1 MALSKPRIQHPPA
14 TLSLLAL
21 SVAAAGPL
29 LVLAIL
35 FATDTTLGSP
45 RKFVYPYS
53 LIAHERLAAAW
64 LPFILLVPMLVACRS
79 VASDE
84 PRRRRL
90 GLCVFGI
97 GYAAIVAWTH
107 VGSPNARLEHVFNM
121 RSPSQDGAF
130 MLEARTITS
139 LPDYLRRFPELLQRS
154 PEKLRNVRVLSNPPG
169 ATMLAYGVL
178 KLQPLVP
185 SVYERVERL
194 VIAGEEGVDDP
205 HLEYAQ
211 DECLTAVFTLLWGLS
226 IIFAYGFTRLWL
238 APLPALTVAVA
249 CVFNP
254 TSLPFAPGKDPAQLL
269 TALAILFCWFR
280 GYMRGGWWWPA
291 AAGVLTVF
299 GAMLS
304 LVHIWI
310 ALIALIATI
319 WHASGKYDQRPPS
332 HRSAPNPIR
341 PPQAD
346 KGAIERERAPPLP
359 DPDVHRDGSVLPAAL
374 RVCLLSGA
382 AGAAVVLVT
391 AFFWLDWNIPITL
404 VATARRYF
412 SIQQDVLISPFY
424 YNLLGGGIFLLF
436 VGPTFWMLL
445 TLALATRGMASQR
458 AALGGHERAS
468 TSSPHAS
475 RGESMPPAA
484 RLGRH
489 LLICTVAVLLYTYVF
504 AQNAEVPRLWTVF
517 VPLLILPLAI
527 MIPHVQDPRR
537 LGSPAPPAQWSRTLL
552 IAILACQTYGTLL
565 HWSLMDVRGTE
576 TRLVTGRYF
585 EG

>member
-1 MALSKPRIQHPPA
+1 MALSKPRIHHSPA
-14 TLSLLAL
+14 ALSPLAL

-35 FATDTTLGSP
+35 FATDTMLGSP

-64 LPFILLVPMLVACRS
+64 FPFILLVPMLVACRS
-79 VASDE
+79 VASNE

-107 VGSPNARLEHVFNM
+107 VASPNARLEHVFNM

-154 PEKLRNVRVLSNPPG
+154 PEELRNVRVLSNPPG

-185 SVYERVERL
+185 GLYERVERL

-226 IIFAYGFTRLWL
+226 IIFAYGLARLWL
-238 APLPALTVAVA
+238 APLPALVVAVA

-269 TALAILFCWFR
+269 TALAILYCWFR

-291 AAGVLTVF
+291 AAGALTVF

-319 WHASGKYDQRPPS
+319 WHASGKYDQHSPS
-332 HRSAPNPIR
+332 RRNAPNPSR
-341 PPQAD
+341 PPKAD
-346 KGAIERERAPPLP
+346 KGAIERGHAPPFP
-359 DPDVHRDGSVLPAAL
+359 DPDGHRDGSVLPAAL
-374 RVCLLSGA
+374 RMCLLPAA
-382 AGAAVVLVT
+382 AGAAVVSLI
-391 AFFWLDWNIPITL
+391 AYSWMDWNIPLTL
-404 VATARRYF
+404 IATARRYI
-412 SIQQDVLISPFY
+412 SLQEDVLISPFY

-445 TLALATRGMASQR
+445 TLALASRGMASQR

-468 TSSPHAS
+468 TCSPHAS

-489 LLICTVAVLLYTYVF
+489 LLICTAAVMLYTYLF

-517 VPLLILPLAI
+517 VPLLILPLALI
-527 MIPHVQDPRR
+527 VPHFRHTRR
-537 LGSPAPPAQWSRTLL
+537 VGHDASSAWSKGLL